1 MKITG
6 IIFLIIGI
14 LTLGYLIFDV
24 FDPNGRD
31 EVVPFLSQTWAA
43 IISCFTLAAGAAL
56 MVASKK
62 KYRNRR
68 RKNESVNV

>member
-24 FDPNGRD
+24 FDPNGR
-31 EVVPFLSQTWAA
+31 EEIIPFLSQTWAA
-43 IISCFTLAAGAAL
+43 IIATFTISAGAAL

-62 KYRNRR
+62 KYSRR
-68 RKNESVNV
+68 EKESINA